1 MMVMFTFVEVEPP
14 ELVAEMVYSTAVV
27 CKPVGVPL
35 MAPVLELNARPFG
48 MLGLIDHVVT
58 LPPLIAGVVV
68 VIAVPFSRIKSCDE

>member
-1 MMVMFTFVEVEPP
+1 MVMFIFVDVEPP

-27 CKPVGVPL
+27 CKPIGVPL
-35 MAPVLELNARPFG
+35 IAPVLELNARPFG
-48 MLGLIDHVVT
+48 MVGLIDHVVT

>member
-1 MMVMFTFVEVEPP
+1 MVMFIFVDVEPP

-35 MAPVLELNARPFG
+35 MAPVLELNVRPFG